1 MCVTTKSGGVL
12 GVVVEKIE
20 VEDAAAD
27 TGENVTLSGGA
38 SQITATVTAAMAH
51 KTMSTYLPVFLAELL
66 LGIRSSGGQRQDLA
80 GGMLISKNRFF

>member
-1 MCVTTKSGGVL
+1 MCVTINGGGVL

-51 KTMSTYLPVFLAELL
+51 KAMSTYLPVFLAELL
-66 LGIRSSGGQRQDLA
+66 MDIRSSGGTSGRTGRRHA
-80 GGMLISKNRFF
+80 VSKNRFF